1 MPNVLT
7 LSQKRTMTTIQE
19 AVNHLIDQNR
29 LVWAKNTQRTYRNA
43 LRRFCTY
50 LEKVEGIQLDA
61 SPTLLGQD
69 LAIPKRYAVYLVER
83 AKVGA
88 TAASLDS
95 NAKSKGRPRF
105 SVSTYALYLTAVGL
119 LYEHLFRID
128 GLGRVTVEEFQRA
141 MSTLSRLRDVDLDST
156 DLKEEGVR
164 TAPCDE
170 IADRLIALAA
180 GEVPADDLGEL
191 RLRRAEL
198 RRLRNMAL
206 LETLRSTGARLS
218 EVLALNRGDIMTN
231 HTAVLHRKT
240 TKGKSRRREIH
251 FSPRAWKALR
261 TYMRES
267 DATSRTHP
275 VFLRHGRCI
284 RDEDGTPLRFN
295 AGGAQAE
302 IRRLRDKL
310 VEELQSEIVSLLL
323 PHPTEDDVHR
333 LVAAF
338 DAASEE
344 TGGLPAELYAVMQRE
359 PTLRDEVLYL
369 KELIVEAQQ
378 ITAHSFRH
386 GVITRII
393 EKTGDL
399 SAAQLIAGHA
409 DVRTTQGYIHLG
421 DEHLREI
428 HHKVFD

>member
-1 MPNVLT
+1 M
-7 LSQKRTMTTIQE
+7 MIIQE
-19 AVNHLIDQNR
+19 AVDHLIDQNK
-29 LVWAKNTQRTYRNA
+29 LVWAKNTQRTYHNA
-43 LRRFCTY
+43 LKRFCTY

-69 LAIPKRYAVYLVER
+69 LAIPERYAVYLVER
-83 AKVGA
+83 AKLGA
-88 TAASLDS
+88 MAASLDS
-95 NAKSKGRPRF
+95 DAESKGRPRF
-105 SVSTYALYLTAVGL
+105 SISTYALYLTAVGL

-128 GLGRVTVEEFQRA
+128 SLGRVTVEEFHRA
-141 MSTLSRLRDVDLDST
+141 MGTLARLRDVDLDST
-156 DLKEEGVR
+156 DLREEGVR
-164 TAPCDE
+164 TAPRDE

-180 GEVPADDLGEL
+180 GEIPAEGLGEV
-191 RLRRAEL
+191 RLRRADL
-198 RRLRNMAL
+198 RRLRNVAL

-218 EVLALNRGDIMTN
+218 EVLALNRGDIMIN
-231 HTAVLHRKT
+231 RTAVLRRKA

-251 FSPRAWKALR
+251 FAPRAWKALR

-267 DATSRTHP
+267 DTTSRTHP

-284 RDEDGTPLRFN
+284 KNEDGSPLRLKP
-295 AGGAQAE
+295 GGAQAE
-302 IRRLRDKL
+302 IRRLRDRL
-310 VEELQSEIVSLLL
+310 VEELRGEIVSILFA
-323 PHPTEDDVHR
+323 HPTEGDAQR

-338 DAASEE
+338 DTASEE

-359 PTLRDEVLYL
+359 PILRDEVLHL
-369 KELIVEAQQ
+369 KELIAEAQQ

-428 HHKVFD
+428 HQKVFD

>member
-1 MPNVLT
+1 MLT
-7 LSQKRTMTTIQE
+7 IEGS
-19 AVNHLIDQNR
+19 VDDLIDQNK

-50 LEKVEGIQLDA
+50 LEKVEKLQIDA

-69 LAIPKRYAVYLVER
+69 LAIPERYATYLVER
-83 AKVGA
+83 AKPGTVS
-88 TAASLDS
+88 ASLSSD
-95 NAKSKGRPRF
+95 AEDKERQRF

-128 GLGRVTVEEFQRA
+128 VLGRVTVEDFHRA
-141 MSTLSRLRDVDLDST
+141 MSTLSRLHDVDLDST
-156 DLKEEGVR
+156 DLREEGER

-170 IADRLIALAA
+170 IADRLIDLAA
-180 GEVPADDLGEL
+180 GEVPAADLGETE
-191 RLRRAEL
+191 LRRAEL
-198 RRLRNMAL
+198 RCLRNVAL
-206 LETLRSTGARLS
+206 LEALRSTGARLS
-218 EVLALNRGDIMTN
+218 EILALNRGDVRTN
-231 HTAVLHRKT
+231 RTAVLRRKT
-240 TKGKSRRREIH
+240 TKGKSRKREIH
-251 FSPRAWKALR
+251 FTIRAWDALR

-267 DATSRTHP
+267 DTASRNHP
-275 VFLRHGRCI
+275 LFLRHGRCVK
-284 RDEDGTPLRFN
+284 DEDGAPLRLG

-310 VEELQSEIVSLLL
+310 VAELRGEIVSTLL
-323 PHPTEDDVHR
+323 PHQTEEGVQR

-338 DAASEE
+338 DTATDE
-344 TGGLPAELYAVMQRE
+344 TGGLPAELYEVMQRQ
-359 PTLRDEVLYL
+359 PALRDQVHQL
-369 KELIVEAQQ
+369 KELIVEAQR

-428 HHKVFD
+428 HQRVFD

>member
-1 MPNVLT
+1 M
-7 LSQKRTMTTIQE
+7 MTIQE
-19 AVNHLIDQNR
+19 TVDHLIDQNK

-50 LEKVEGIQLDA
+50 LKNVEGIRLDG

-69 LAIPKRYAVYLVER
+69 LAIPERYAAYLVER

-88 TAASLDS
+88 MSASLDS
-95 NAKSKGRPRF
+95 DVESKGRPRF

-128 GLGRVTVEEFQRA
+128 ELGRVTVEEFHRA
-141 MSTLSRLRDVDLDST
+141 ISTLSKLHDVDLDST
-156 DLKEEGVR
+156 DLREEEVR
-164 TAPCDE
+164 TAPRDV

-180 GEVPADDLGEL
+180 SEVPADGLGEV

-198 RRLRNMAL
+198 RRLRNVAL

-218 EVLALNRGDIMTN
+218 EVLALNRGDVRTN
-231 HTAVLHRKT
+231 RTAVLRRKT

-251 FSPRAWKALR
+251 FSSRAWRALR

-267 DATSRTHP
+267 DATSRAHP
-275 VFLRHGRCI
+275 VFQRHGRCVK
-284 RDEDGTPLRFN
+284 DEDGTPLRFN

-302 IRRLRDKL
+302 IRRLRDRL
-310 VEELQSEIVSLLL
+310 VEEMRGEIVSTLS
-323 PHPTEDDVHR
+323 PHPTEDDVQR

-338 DAASEE
+338 ETASDK
-344 TGGLPAELYAVMQRE
+344 TGGLPPELYAVMQRE
-359 PTLRDEVLYL
+359 PALRDEVLHL
-369 KELIVEAQQ
+369 KELIAEAQQ

-428 HHKVFD
+428 HQQVFD

>member
-1 MPNVLT
+1 M
-7 LSQKRTMTTIQE
+7 MTIQQ
-19 AVNHLIDQNR
+19 AVDHLVDQNR

-50 LEKVEGIQLDA
+50 LEKVEGIQLDG

-69 LAIPKRYAVYLVER
+69 LAIPERYAVYLVER

-88 TAASLDS
+88 VSASLDS
-95 NAKSKGRPRF
+95 DAESKGRPRF
-105 SVSTYALYLTAVGL
+105 SISTYALYLTAVGL

-128 GLGRVTVEEFQRA
+128 GLGRVTVEEFHRA
-141 MSTLSRLRDVDLDST
+141 MGTLSKLHDVDLDST
-156 DLKEEGVR
+156 DLREEGVR
-164 TAPCDE
+164 TAPRDE

-180 GEVPADDLGEL
+180 GEVPPDDLGEV

-198 RRLRNMAL
+198 RRLRNVAL

-218 EVLALNRGDIMTN
+218 EVLALNRGDVATN
-231 HTAVLHRKT
+231 RTAVLRRKT

-251 FSPRAWKALR
+251 FCGRAWKALR

-267 DATSRTHP
+267 DTTSRAHP
-275 VFLRHGRCI
+275 VFLRHGRHVK
-284 RDEDGTPLRFN
+284 DEEGVVLRLG

-302 IRRLRDKL
+302 IRRLRGKL
-310 VEELQSEIVSLLL
+310 VEELRGEIVSVLL
-323 PHPTEDDVHR
+323 PHPTEESVQR

-344 TGGLPAELYAVMQRE
+344 TGGLPVELYEVMQRE
-359 PTLRDEVLYL
+359 PALRDRVHHL
-369 KELIVEAQQ
+369 KELIAEAQQ

-428 HHKVFD
+428 HQKVFD